1 MPIYLHKS
9 VSAYLNKLIDQST
22 SNPEYFSH
30 KEAITTKIK
39 GIAEISW
46 EFVTDHNDVEIQ
58 CKDPRI
64 IKLLV
69 KDYDLYEVMKK
80 RPQFLSPNQYYEI
93 SIVYGEKD
101 AAVLSIDLM
110 VE

>member
-1 MPIYLHKS
+1 MSIYLHKS
-9 VSAYLNKLIDQST
+9 VTKFLNKLIDQSA

-39 GIAEISW
+39 GIAEIPW
-46 EFVTDHNDVEIQ
+46 EFVADHDDAEIQ

-69 KDYDLYEVMKK
+69 KDYDIYEVMKQ
-80 RPQFLSPNQYYEI
+80 RPQFLSPDQYYEI
-93 SIVYGEKD
+93 SIVFGEKD
-101 AAVLSIDLM
+101 SAVLNIDLM
-110 VE
+110 VK